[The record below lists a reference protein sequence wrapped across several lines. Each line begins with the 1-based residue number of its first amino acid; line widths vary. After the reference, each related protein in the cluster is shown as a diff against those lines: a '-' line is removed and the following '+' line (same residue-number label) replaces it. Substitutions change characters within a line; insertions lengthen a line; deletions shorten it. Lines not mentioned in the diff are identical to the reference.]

1 MWFHHGL
8 GVGHV
13 YSHESQI
20 VEPPI
25 LAQHVPH
32 HFIPQT
38 IPQAEL
44 ECPDREG
51 FTTCKQAPYDED
63 EDEEDH
69 ISVEEL
75 DMFEQEQNGS
85 TESLIEALDEMF
97 ATDHALDYK
106 N

>member
-1 MWFHHGL
+1 MRFHYGL

-13 YSHESQI
+13 YSHEAQI
-20 VEPPI
+20 IEPPG
-25 LAQHVPH
+25 LAQRAP

-38 IPQAEL
+38 TTQAEL
-44 ECPDREG
+44 SDTEESLI
-51 FTTCKQAPYDED
+51 TCWQAPCDDD

-69 ISVEEL
+69 IGVEEL
-75 DMFEQEQNGS
+75 DVFEQERNGS

-97 ATDHALDYK
+97 ATDHALDYE